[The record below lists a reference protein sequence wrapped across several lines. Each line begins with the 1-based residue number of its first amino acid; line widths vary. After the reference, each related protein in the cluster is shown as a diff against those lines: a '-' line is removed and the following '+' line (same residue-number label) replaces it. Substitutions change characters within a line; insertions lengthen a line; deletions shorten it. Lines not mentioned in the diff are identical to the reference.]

1 MSKYKPKF
9 KTDKATEI
17 IKKWNEGIK
26 QIDIAR
32 DLQIGESY
40 VSQVLDHLKNPI
52 TLPDMVPREI
62 KRLFDR
68 INRNVEKTW
77 GFDNKQGREKHR
89 PKYRNLYEDWE
100 SFKEWFENL

>member
-1 MSKYKPKF
+1 MSKVP
-9 KTDKATEI
+9 EI
-17 IKKWNEGIK
+17 IERFENGEK
-26 QIDIAR
+26 QVDIAR
-32 DLQIGESY
+32 ALKIGESY
-40 VSQVLDHLKNPI
+40 VSQVLDPIKNPVI
-52 TLPDMVPREI
+52 PLELLIPREI

-68 INRNVEKTW
+68 IDRNVEKTW